1 MLQTSLRSI
10 INQFTMAKSLLLLIA
25 TLCLQHVANAVYYLA
40 EPDKWRCFKDTVVN
54 NYVSYT
60 LRPNQ

>member
-1 MLQTSLRSI
+1 
-10 INQFTMAKSLLLLIA
+10 MAKSLLLLIA

-54 NYVSYT
+54 NYVST
-60 LRPNQ
+60 LDLTYCADPGNGGSGLR

>member
-1 MLQTSLRSI
+1 
-10 INQFTMAKSLLLLIA
+10 MAKSLLLLIA

-54 NYVSYT
+54 NYVST
-60 LRPNQ
+60 LDLTYFADPGNGGSGLR

>member
-1 MLQTSLRSI
+1 
-10 INQFTMAKSLLLLIA
+10 MAKSLLLLIA